1 MTRQLI
7 VTQAHHTVPFVLLAT
22 VTCQL
27 AHDNCPVL
35 SRKLLTVAPSYQFPV
50 TCDQAGKEELT
61 AGLLIVLSG
70 EAVDSFIRTTFLAGD
85 ASY

>member
-1 MTRQLI
+1 MDNLLTRQLI
-7 VTQAHHTVPFVLLAT
+7 DTQAHHTVPFVLLAT

-50 TCDQAGKEELT
+50 TCDQEAGNELQ
-61 AGLLIVLSG
+61 LVY
-70 EAVDSFIRTTFLAGD
+70 SFIGRG
-85 ASY
+85 S